1 MSDTATMPTRQT
13 IVKLATITFVLII
26 TDLLFD
32 IVVVVVIV
40 IETVRYLD
48 NVVDYDNDN
57 RLADHDYETMS
68 DHGYPREPETYYE
81 PSSRPNQ
88 GAPTTY
94 GLLRM

>member
-1 MSDTATMPTRQT
+1 M
-13 IVKLATITFVLII
+13 
-26 TDLLFD
+26 DLLFD

-57 RLADHDYETMS
+57 RLADHDYETIS
-68 DHGYPREPETYYE
+68 DDSYPREPETYNE
-81 PSSRPNQ
+81 PPSRPNQ